1 MKKAFSLLAVFM
13 VAVMWSAT
21 GFSAEKYVSG
31 NIGISWPNDVKVS
44 DEESAPEYVTENE
57 FDSGITLIGAYGTDF
72 GDVRLET
79 ELGYQQ
85 NDLQRTLEFEDG
97 SLEDEYEMNGDM
109 SIISI
114 LGNAYYDIAISE
126 KVEFYLTAGAG
137 VAFVS
142 FGDIGEA
149 DDDAEDL
156 HNVEATAF
164 AYQLGA
170 GLAMPVAD
178 NITLDARYRY
188 FATAD
193 FTLDDTTIWWDD
205 THVTDLA
212 THSVLLGLRV
222 TL

>member
-1 MKKAFSLLAVFM
+1 
-13 VAVMWSAT
+13 
-21 GFSAEKYVSG
+21 
-31 NIGISWPNDVKVS
+31 
-44 DEESAPEYVTENE
+44 
-57 FDSGITLIGAYGTDF
+57 
-72 GDVRLET
+72 
-79 ELGYQQ
+79 
-85 NDLQRTLEFEDG
+85 
-97 SLEDEYEMNGDM
+97 MNGDM